1 MRGSDP
7 SDRLFGECIIGS
19 AKHLLGDQIDARRHL
34 EQVLTRY
41 AATDR
46 GWDVTRFGTD
56 LRVSARA
63 YLARVLWL
71 QGFADQAVRTA
82 EMSIAE
88 AQSDG
93 SRTVTVLG
101 PRLGGMSDR
110 AVDGKPG
117 RHVAL
122 YTNAARPIQQVWLF
136 RFGVRFVLDFKKL
149 SFSGVAISTRDRS
162 ARKRAST
169 RAASRNRVFES

>member
-1 MRGSDP
+1 MS
-7 SDRLFGECIIGS
+7 LAFGI
-19 AKHLLGDQIDARRHL
+19 
-34 EQVLTRY
+34 
-41 AATDR
+41 
-46 GWDVTRFGTD
+46 D
-56 LRVSARA
+56 LRVSAGA

-88 AQSDG
+88 AQATGHALSLCWALALAACPIALWTG
-93 SRTVTVLG
+93 NLAATSRYTQMLLDN
-101 PRLGGMSDR
+101 PAGM
-110 AVDGKPG
+110 
-117 RHVAL
+117 AL
-122 YTNAARPIQQVWLF
+122 P
-136 RFGVRFVLDFKKL
+136 FGVRFVLDFKKL